1 MREHERPR
9 TVLQLL
15 IRRRDVS
22 YEAMVRQL
30 EDFAR
35 QHSIDGTISARH
47 LARLSRRER
56 VAASVEPSAQPGTR
70 QLLAAFFGQAFSE
83 LMAPPSDS
91 DLAGPATANR
101 LSLSDLSLT
110 TYTSDRETAVSL
122 LGQLTAVDL
131 AQQGDAPQDF
141 WTPDLAPQI
150 ITGYLLDDPVAPLVD
165 EGPLRG
171 PTAGARIR
179 DFTAT
184 LMDLDFRYGGGAT
197 RRSLLHY
204 FQDEV
209 VPLLHAKHPDA
220 LRRDVFGAAA
230 EVAQLLGWTA
240 YDAGRHNAATRYFV
254 QGLRLAHEANDRALG
269 GRLLSNLSHQA
280 NFLGKADDAIRFARA
295 AQQAAGSQTSK
306 TVQAMLLTMEA
317 RGLASR
323 GDTAACAR
331 VLHQAE
337 TLFDQCD
344 KADNPQWI
352 GYFNEEELAGEAAHC
367 FRDLG
372 QFARAQEFAQR
383 AMHPTRTPPRTKAFI
398 EMILASAA
406 LNAGELDEA
415 ITLATTAWATASTL
429 QSYRSQTY
437 LTDFRQVISTAHP
450 RHLQVVEF
458 LQMADSH
465 QPA

>member
-1 MREHERPR
+1 MRELETPR

-22 YEAMVRQL
+22 YEALVRQL
-30 EDFAR
+30 DAFAR
-35 QHSIDGTISARH
+35 QHRIDGTISSRH
-47 LARLSRRER
+47 LQRLSRRER
-56 VAASVEPSAQPGTR
+56 IGASGEPSAQPGTR
-70 QLLAAFFGQAFSE
+70 RLLADFFGRSFSE
-83 LMAPPSDS
+83 LMAPPGEDGLTTSAAFQVSVSD
-91 DLAGPATANR
+91 PP
-101 LSLSDLSLT
+101 LT
-110 TYTSDRETAVSL
+110 TYLNDREKAVSF

-131 AQQGDAPQDF
+131 ANQGEVSQDF
-141 WTPDLAPQI
+141 WTPDLAPQV
-150 ITGYLLDDPVAPLVD
+150 ITGYLLDDPVTPIVD

-184 LMDLDFRYGGGAT
+184 LMELDFRYGGGAT

-209 VPLLHAKHPDA
+209 VPLLHAKHPET

-240 YDAGRHNAATRYFV
+240 YDAGRHGAATRYFV

-280 NFLGKADDAIRFARA
+280 NFLRKPDDAIRFARA
-295 AQQAAGSQTSK
+295 AQQAAGGHASK
-306 TVQAMLLTMEA
+306 TLQAMLLTMEA

-337 TLFDQCD
+337 KLFDQCD
-344 KADNPQWI
+344 QADNPHWI
-352 GYFNEEELAGEAAHC
+352 SYFNEEELAGEAAHC

-383 AMHPTRTPPRTKAFI
+383 AMHPSRTPPRTKAFI

-406 LNAGELDEA
+406 LNAGHLDEA
-415 ITLATTAWATASTL
+415 ITLATTAWGTVSTL
-429 QSYRSQTY
+429 QSHRSQTY
-437 LTDFRQVISTAHP
+437 LTDFRQAIVTTHP
-450 RHLQVVEF
+450 RHRQVAEF
-458 LQMADSH
+458 LQLANSH